1 MRINQKELSA
11 QEQELLIAVL
21 DYSLTVGKTTFS
33 FNKRKDYV
41 KLDLSIPEMT
51 RVRDLSEK
59 QIKQLKDKIKEL
71 DRQLVTLC
79 SQNAPESERADLI
92 SKIDNLKETIKNGK
106 TITHLLG
113 MFNPETRT
121 IYLFL
126 KNIDATGCRRE
137 ALVSTFIHEM
147 FHAWNYFAAGRK
159 SRSVEEIDEPMVEF
173 GMLYFLKNIASESP
187 EFASIH
193 DWALKSVRAKQ
204 DCTGITAAYGYGF
217 YLYQLSFS
225 DQKEKVLRI
234 LAAYGKKSS
243 VILNTDNLDSYAV
256 QYLKGLLSP
265 LYHHDKE
272 SDILDLLDNFINN
285 NDYYLFEYIAQGK
298 AVHYLEE
305 MVVQGNYTATCLL
318 AYCLIIGLG
327 TEKDENRAVELLYKV
342 EFDIKGD
349 DDIWRSFVRELGR
362 KDKYLYGLIDW
373 FFYRTK
379 QLECVHNKIEQ
390 SKGDFFK
397 LVRIAEAMKFFGFS
411 VNFISQTTGLTIE
424 GVESYKEHYDHDLYM
439 SRHILSAM
447 Y

>member
-21 DYSLTVGKTTFS
+21 DYSLTVGKTTFC
-33 FNKRKDYV
+33 FNKRKNYV

-71 DRQLVTLC
+71 DRQLETLC

-193 DWALKSVRAKQ
+193 DWALKSVRDKQ
-204 DCTGITAAYGYGF
+204 NYTGITAAYGYGL
-217 YLYQLSFS
+217 YLYQLSSS
-225 DQKEKVLRI
+225 DQNEKVMRL
-234 LAAYGKKSS
+234 LSEYGKKSS
-243 VILNTDNLDSYAV
+243 DIPDSYSV
-256 QYLKGLLSP
+256 QYLKGILSP
-265 LYHHDKE
+265 IYHHDRE
-272 SDILDLLDNFINN
+272 AEILYLLDIFIDNR
-285 NDYYLFEYIAQGK
+285 DYCLHENISQGK

-305 MVVQGNYTATCLL
+305 MAASGDYTATCLL

-327 TEKDENRAVELLYKV
+327 TEKDENRAVDLLHKAGY
-342 EFDIKGD
+342 DINGH
-349 DDIWRSFVRELGR
+349 DDIRSSFLNDLNR
-362 KDKYLYGLIDW
+362 KDQYLHHFIIGISH
-373 FFYRTK
+373 RRK
-379 QLECVHNKIEQ
+379 ELEYAQKKVEQ
-390 SKGDFFK
+390 SKGDFWEMIS
-397 LVRIAEAMKFFGFS
+397 IAKAMKCSGFS
-411 VNFISQTTGLTIE
+411 VNVIAQTTGLTIE
-424 GVESYKEHYDHDLYM
+424 GVESMK
-439 SRHILSAM
+439 S
-447 Y
+447 